1 MRRASVDK
9 VAILVGVIKPVLLR
23 VRQHFESGIVIRSI
37 PVAKNG
43 YELLKPPTHA
53 KQLLEHHAE
62 EASTYEDVIVV
73 VAPYCRVHKDVR
85 NSVDTLAEV
94 GARIVRMKQGV
105 GGCPILRGRMDAEFQ
120 EELVT
125 TIVGQLAA
133 FFFDPTEES
142 TVEFELLRGL
152 VSHDKMGPN
161 NHSHEDDLWKRRG
174 DGLQPSQRRRI
185 VRRLMDKGI
194 LGRKKNK
201 SLGGTGWVYW
211 IDNPGLAFDE
221 FPRLAEFAGEGSRR

>member
-1 MRRASVDK
+1 MCEASVVK
-9 VAILVGVIKPVLLR
+9 VAILVGVIEPVLLR
-23 VRQHFESGIVIRSI
+23 VQRYFERGPVIRSI

-43 YELLKPPTHA
+43 YELLKPPTLA
-53 KQLLEHHAE
+53 KHLLERHVE
-62 EASTYEDVIVV
+62 EASTYEDAIVV
-73 VAPYCRVHKDVR
+73 VVPYCRVHKDVE
-85 NSVDTLAEV
+85 NSIDTLAEV

-105 GGCPILRGRMDAEFQ
+105 GGCPVLTGRMDATFQ
-120 EELVT
+120 EALVE
-125 TIVGQLAA
+125 TILDQLVA
-133 FFFDPTEES
+133 FCADPTEES
-142 TVEFELLRGL
+142 TVAFELLRGL

-161 NHSHEDDLWKRRG
+161 NHSYEDDLWKRRG

-211 IDNPGLAFDE
+211 IDNPGLAFAE
-221 FPRLAEFAGEGSRR
+221 FPRLAEFAGEVSRR

>member
-1 MRRASVDK
+1 MREASVDK

-23 VRQHFESGIVIRSI
+23 VQQYFESGPVIRSI
-37 PVAKNG
+37 PVARNG
-43 YELLKPPTHA
+43 YELLKPPAHA

-62 EASTYEDVIVV
+62 EASSYENVVVV

-85 NSVDTLAEV
+85 NSVDTLADV
-94 GARIVRMKQGV
+94 GARIIRMKQGA

-120 EELVT
+120 EALVT

-133 FFFDPTEES
+133 FFFDPAEES
-142 TVEFELLRGL
+142 TVAFELLRGL
-152 VSHDKMGPN
+152 VSHDKMGRN
-161 NHSHEDDLWKRRG
+161 NHSHEDDLWKHRG

-211 IDNPGLAFDE
+211 IDNPGLAFAE